1 VKISSDTSAVRQV
14 KTQPRLLSK
23 KNTVQRSGL
32 KVKIYADGADKSAM
46 LEMYANP
53 LVSGFTTNPTLMRK
67 SGVSDYCA
75 FAREILQLIPDRP
88 ISFEVFAD
96 EFTEMEQQALEI
108 ASWGRNVIVKI
119 PVTNTRG
126 QSSDSLLKWLA
137 GAGIKLNVTALMT
150 LEQVRRVSEILGGGP
165 PCKISVFAGRIAD
178 TGRDP
183 VPVMAAAVELLRPHP
198 NLELIWASPR
208 ELLNIFQA
216 DAVGC
221 HIITATTDILKKLN
235 LVGKDLHEFSLETV
249 KMFYEDAQKAGYHLR
264 MNPSRSEENEEPTAV
279 SGR

>member
-1 VKISSDTSAVRQV
+1 MKTSYDTALMDKGNFQPALVPKRVRLKRSSLKI
-14 KTQPRLLSK
+14 
-23 KNTVQRSGL
+23 
-32 KVKIYADGADKSAM
+32 KIYADGADKAAM

-67 SGVSDYCA
+67 SGVSDYGA
-75 FAREILQLIPDRP
+75 FAKEILQLITDRP

-96 EFTEMEQQALEI
+96 EFAEMEQQALEI
-108 ASWGRNVIVKI
+108 ASWGKNVIVKI

-126 QSSDSLLKWLA
+126 QSSEGLLRWLA
-137 GAGIKLNVTALMT
+137 GAGVQLNVTALMT
-150 LEQVRRVSEILGGGP
+150 LDQVRSVAEILGGGP

-183 VPVMAAAVELLRPHP
+183 VPVMAAAVELLRPYP

-216 DAVGC
+216 NSVGC
-221 HIITATTDILKKLN
+221 HIITATTDVLKKLS

-249 KMFYEDAQKAGYHLR
+249 RMFYEDAQKAGYRLR
-264 MNPSRSEENEEPTAV
+264 VDPRRADEDE
-279 SGR
+279 GRKFASVR